1 MMVLGDVQ
9 DFTKQYYTQWFV
21 KIINKL
27 MFNILWVNREQQG
40 IL

>member
-21 KIINKL
+21 KIINNVQHSLGK
-27 MFNILWVNREQQG
+27 
-40 IL
+40 